1 MLPQK
6 RFDRKL
12 LKFEKFRIKLA
23 FFINEFFTKFSLFF
37 RQPQFNLI
45 EVKIAANTPTMIMI
59 ATLIMLSLMTQ
70 FYVLEVQLKKL
81 AFVLEIPE
89 VL

>member
-1 MLPQK
+1 MIEIIRSVNPVTSSSHVLT
-6 RFDRKL
+6 
-12 LKFEKFRIKLA
+12 
-23 FFINEFFTKFSLFF
+23 NFF
-37 RQPQFNLI
+37 RQFFSSFFRPPQFNPI

-59 ATLIMLSLMTQ
+59 ATQIMLSLMIQ

-81 AFVLEIPE
+81 VFVLEIPE

>member
-1 MLPQK
+1 M
-6 RFDRKL
+6 
-12 LKFEKFRIKLA
+12 ISSHV
-23 FFINEFFTKFSLFF
+23 FTNFF
-37 RQPQFNLI
+37 RQIFFVFRPPQFNLI
-45 EVKIAANTPTMIMI
+45 EVKIAANTPTAITI
-59 ATLIMLSLMTQ
+59 ATQIMLSLMIQ

>member
-1 MLPQK
+1 MFS
-6 RFDRKL
+6 RIF
-12 LKFEKFRIKLA
+12 FR
-23 FFINEFFTKFSLFF
+23 KFSLFF

-59 ATLIMLSLMTQ
+59 ATQIMLLLMIQ
-70 FYVLEVQLKKL
+70 FYALEAQLKKL
-81 AFVLEIPE
+81 VFVLEIPE